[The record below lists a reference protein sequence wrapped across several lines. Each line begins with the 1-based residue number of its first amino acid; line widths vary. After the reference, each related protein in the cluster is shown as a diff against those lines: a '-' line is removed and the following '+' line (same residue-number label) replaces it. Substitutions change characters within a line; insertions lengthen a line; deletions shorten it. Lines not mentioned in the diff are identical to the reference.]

1 MMSLQQPH
9 RRGPWSAHEDAHLL
23 SLVQLHGPHNWVRI
37 ASLVNSRTPKQCRE
51 RYHQNLKPSLNH
63 DPITLEEGVMI
74 TRLVGEMGKRWA
86 EIARRLHGRSD
97 NAVKNWWNGGMN
109 RRRRMCLR
117 QRSQSHNLD
126 NINTAAATTTGISRH
141 SEDNMSQFATP
152 QFVTPQ
158 YSPVGRNLTID
169 VSRKHHHDSPL
180 SSPAYTESSRGQ
192 TPGLV
197 SDAASAFSASPRMPP
212 SPMSSENTLPPLLDP
227 HGAQHRRTSLPILQV
242 PGEPRIPEYD
252 SGTQS
257 FTRRYSSAS
266 RDFERRS
273 RELPYTTSTRVSSS
287 LSHSASTQHY
297 SVSAMDSSY
306 HYLRHKVPQYDSHRD
321 PVIIRDPDSAQQDTR
336 MNLASILG

>member
-1 MMSLQQPH
+1 MLSLQQPH

-63 DPITLEEGVMI
+63 DPITPEEGVMI
-74 TRLVGEMGKRWA
+74 ERLVGEMGKRWA

-126 NINTAAATTTGISRH
+126 NTNTATTTASSGGINRH
-141 SEDNMSQFATP
+141 PEDNMSQFA
-152 QFVTPQ
+152 TPQ

-169 VSRKHHHDSPL
+169 VSRGHHHDTPL
-180 SSPAYTESSRGQ
+180 SSPAYTESSGGQ

-197 SDAASAFSASPRMPP
+197 SDAASAFSVSPRMPP
-212 SPMSSENTLPPLLDP
+212 SPMSSENTLPPLLPP
-227 HGAQHRRTSLPILQV
+227 HGVQHRRTSLPILQV
-242 PGEPRIPEYD
+242 PGEPRITEYD
-252 SGTQS
+252 SRVLS
-257 FTRRYSSAS
+257 FTRRHSSTS
-266 RDFERRS
+266 RDFEIRS
-273 RELPYTTSTRVSSS
+273 RELPYTASS
-287 LSHSASTQHY
+287 LSNPASAQRYST
-297 SVSAMDSSY
+297 MDSSY
-306 HYLRHKVPQYDSHRD
+306 HCLRHKVPQYDSNRD
-321 PVIIRDPDSAQQDTR
+321 PVIIRDPDSSQQDTR
-336 MNLASILG
+336 MNLSSILD

>member
-1 MMSLQQPH
+1 MLGLQQPH

-63 DPITLEEGVMI
+63 DPITPEEGVMI
-74 TRLVGEMGKRWA
+74 ERLVGEMGKRWA

-126 NINTAAATTTGISRH
+126 SINTTATTSSISRH
-141 SEDNMSQFATP
+141 SEDNMSQFA
-152 QFVTPQ
+152 TPQ

-169 VSRKHHHDSPL
+169 VSRKHHDTPL

-197 SDAASAFSASPRMPP
+197 SDVASVFSVSPRMPP
-212 SPMSSENTLPPLLDP
+212 SPMSSENTLPPLLHP
-227 HGAQHRRTSLPILQV
+227 HGAQPRRTSLPILQV

-252 SGTQS
+252 NHTQS
-257 FTRRYSSAS
+257 FTRRYSSTS

-273 RELPYTTSTRVSSS
+273 RELPYTTSS
-287 LSHSASTQHY
+287 LPHSASTQHY
-297 SVSAMDSSY
+297 STMDSSY

-321 PVIIRDPDSAQQDTR
+321 PVIIRDPDSAQQDSR